1 MESVSSRRT
10 HVGDTCTQVT
20 FRYQLISSE
29 PYLEI
34 CYIDSFG
41 YFWIDSFNVTLR
53 AFNVDF
59 LNFSILG
66 FRSCVPLVADRSNTL
81 NSVWQEPSRLRLTG
95 VSDLTAVA
103 TLQEFLHGISM
114 GSVLFCL
121 FAVFNL
127 SLLYQY
133 LWISCHKVPKTWNS
147 FTNSGKGNL
156 LTPTIFQSFVLVQS
170 N

>member
-1 MESVSSRRT
+1 ME
-10 HVGDTCTQVT
+10 
-20 FRYQLISSE
+20 F
-29 PYLEI
+29 EI
-34 CYIDSFG
+34 EAVPWKNIT
-41 YFWIDSFNVTLR
+41 NVTLR

-81 NSVWQEPSRLRLTG
+81 NSVWQEPSRLWLTG

-103 TLQEFLHGISM
+103 TLQEFPHGISI

-127 SLLYQY
+127 SLFYQY
-133 LWISCHKVPKTWNS
+133 L
-147 FTNSGKGNL
+147 
-156 LTPTIFQSFVLVQS
+156 
-170 N
+170 